1 MARRRPRQV
10 LTKVVDE
17 EFVVRCRS
25 GSVGIFREEV
35 YQDASDAV
43 AKYNLAFIHFGLCQ
57 ADHGRVL
64 GYDNA
69 HGFHERHWMGKSE
82 RVTFRNYASTFDRF
96 MRELKA
102 LKEQA

>member
-1 MARRRPRQV
+1 MVRRRARQV

-25 GSVGIFREEV
+25 GSTGIFREEV
-35 YQDASDAV
+35 FQDDSGV
-43 AKYNLAFIHFGLCQ
+43 VVKYNLAFIHFELCQ
-57 ADHGRVL
+57 ADHGRAL

-69 HGFHERHWMGKSE
+69 HGFHERHWMGESE
-82 RVTFRNYASTFDRF
+82 EVEFLDYATTFTRF
-96 MRELKA
+96 RSELKA